1 MGRFLV
7 STPKVV
13 VVPKNKSFPFH
24 AFRFTFYL
32 LSLCANINKE
42 KLLDVMLSRRVLR
55 TKVVKA
61 VYAHL
66 QCEGATPAASE
77 KNLILSI
84 DRAYDLYFHL
94 LALVPEIAEYA
105 AERIRIGE
113 NKKLP
118 TYDDLHPNRKF
129 VENRVVVRLA
139 EDENLQAELKRRKL
153 SWKNHRDLIVALYNA
168 LIRQPFY
175 LKYMASDERSLRE
188 DAQLVSDIYMTMLEE
203 FEPLESVLEE
213 QSALWNDDLGF
224 ILTMVSRT
232 ILSIRESHEE
242 IKFLPQFKSD
252 EDLDYAKSLLRNSI
266 AGYDRI
272 SLLLD
277 NSLSNWD
284 IERVALMDQIILVTA
299 IVEAENFPSI
309 PVRVTMNEYI
319 DIAKCYSTN
328 SSGSFINGVLDRII
342 VRLTEEGKIVKSGKG
357 LL

>member
-1 MGRFLV
+1 
-7 STPKVV
+7 
-13 VVPKNKSFPFH
+13 
-24 AFRFTFYL
+24 
-32 LSLCANINKE
+32 
-42 KLLDVMLSRRVLR
+42 MLSRRVLR

-61 VYAHL
+61 VYAYT
-66 QCEGATPAASE
+66 QCEGLTPVANE
-77 KNLILSI
+77 KNLVLSI

-129 VENRVVVRLA
+129 VENKVITRLA
-139 EDENLQAELKRRKL
+139 EDENLQAELKSRKL
-153 SWKNHRDLIVALYNA
+153 SWKNNRDLIVALYNA

-175 LKYMASDERSLRE
+175 QKYMLSEERSFRE

-203 FEPLESVLEE
+203 FEPLEVALEE
-213 QSALWNDDLGF
+213 QSVLWNDDLGF
-224 ILTMVSRT
+224 LLTMVSRT
-232 ILSIRESHEE
+232 ILSMREHHEA
-242 IKFLPQFKSD
+242 IKLMPQFKSE
-252 EDLDYAKSLLRNSI
+252 EDLDYAKSLLRYTT

-277 NSLSNWD
+277 NSMSNWD
-284 IERVALMDQIILVTA
+284 IERVALMDKIILVTA
-299 IVEAENFPSI
+299 IAEAENFPSI

-319 DIAKCYSTN
+319 DIAKCYSTA
-328 SSGSFINGVLDRII
+328 SSGSFINGVLDKMISQ
-342 VRLTEEGKIVKSGKG
+342 LTEEGKIIKSGKG

>member
-1 MGRFLV
+1 
-7 STPKVV
+7 
-13 VVPKNKSFPFH
+13 
-24 AFRFTFYL
+24 
-32 LSLCANINKE
+32 
-42 KLLDVMLSRRVLR
+42 MLSRRVLR

-61 VYAHL
+61 VYAHV
-66 QCEGATPAASE
+66 QCEGLTPVASE
-77 KNLILSI
+77 KNLVLSI

-129 VENRVVVRLA
+129 VENKVVVRLA
-139 EDENLQAELKRRKL
+139 EDENLLAEIKRRKL

-175 LKYMASDERSLRE
+175 QKYMLSEERSFRE
-188 DAQLVSDIYMTMLEE
+188 DAQLVSDIYMNMLEE
-203 FEPLESVLEE
+203 FEPLETVLEA

-224 ILTMVSRT
+224 LLTMVSRT
-232 ILSIRESHEE
+232 ILSMREAHET
-242 IKFLPQFKSD
+242 IKVMPQFKSE
-252 EDLDYAKSLLRNSI
+252 EDLDYAKSLLRYTI

-277 NSLSNWD
+277 NSMSNWD

-299 IVEAENFPSI
+299 IAEAENFPSI

-319 DIAKCYSTN
+319 DIAKCYSTA
-328 SSGSFINGVLDRII
+328 SSGSFINGILDKII
-342 VRLTEEGKIVKSGKG
+342 SSLVGEGKIIKSGKG

>member
-1 MGRFLV
+1 
-7 STPKVV
+7 
-13 VVPKNKSFPFH
+13 
-24 AFRFTFYL
+24 
-32 LSLCANINKE
+32 
-42 KLLDVMLSRRVLR
+42 MLSRRVLR

-61 VYAHL
+61 VYAHT
-66 QCEGATPAASE
+66 QCEGSTPVSSE
-77 KNLILSI
+77 KNLTLSI

-129 VENRVVVRLA
+129 VENKVIIRLA
-139 EDENLQAELKRRKL
+139 EDENLQAELKSRKL

-175 LKYMASDERSLRE
+175 QKYMLSEERSFRE

-203 FEPLESVLEE
+203 FEPLETVLEE
-213 QSALWNDDLGF
+213 QSVLWNDDLGF
-224 ILTMVSRT
+224 LLTMVSRT
-232 ILSIRESHEE
+232 ILSMREKHEVV
-242 IKFLPQFKSD
+242 KLMPQFKSE
-252 EDLDYAKSLLRNSI
+252 EDLDYAKSLLRYTI

-277 NSLSNWD
+277 NSMSNWD
-284 IERVALMDQIILVTA
+284 IERVALMDKIILVTA
-299 IVEAENFPSI
+299 IAEAENFPSI

-319 DIAKCYSTN
+319 DIAKCYSTA
-328 SSGSFINGVLDRII
+328 SSGSFINGVLDKMIT
-342 VRLTEEGKIVKSGKG
+342 RLTEEGKIVKSGKG

>member
-1 MGRFLV
+1 
-7 STPKVV
+7 
-13 VVPKNKSFPFH
+13 
-24 AFRFTFYL
+24 
-32 LSLCANINKE
+32 
-42 KLLDVMLSRRVLR
+42 MLSRRVLR

-61 VYAHL
+61 VYAHM
-66 QCEGATPAASE
+66 QCEGITPVASE
-77 KNLILSI
+77 KNLVLSI

-129 VENRVVVRLA
+129 VENKIVVKLA
-139 EDENLQAELKRRKL
+139 EDEELQAELKSRKL
-153 SWKNHRDLIVALYNA
+153 SWANHRDLIVALYNA

-175 LKYMASDERSLRE
+175 QKYMASEERSFRE

-203 FEPLESVLEE
+203 FEPLENVLEE

-232 ILSIRESHEE
+232 ILSMREAHEN
-242 IKFLPQFKSD
+242 IKLMPQFKSE
-252 EDLDYAKSLLRNSI
+252 EDLDYAKSLLRYAI

-277 NSLSNWD
+277 NSMSNWD
-284 IERVALMDQIILVTA
+284 IERIALMDQIILVTA
-299 IVEAENFPSI
+299 IAEAENFPSI

-319 DIAKCYSTN
+319 DIAKCYSTS
-328 SSGSFINGVLDRII
+328 SSGSFINGVLDKII
-342 VRLTEEGKIVKSGKG
+342 SSLVSDGKIIKTGKG

>member
-1 MGRFLV
+1 
-7 STPKVV
+7 
-13 VVPKNKSFPFH
+13 
-24 AFRFTFYL
+24 
-32 LSLCANINKE
+32 
-42 KLLDVMLSRRVLR
+42 MLSRRVLR

-61 VYAHL
+61 VYAHT
-66 QCEGATPAASE
+66 QCEGSTPVSSE
-77 KNLILSI
+77 KNLTLSI

-129 VENRVVVRLA
+129 VENKVIIRLA
-139 EDENLQAELKRRKL
+139 EDENLQAELKSRKL

-175 LKYMASDERSLRE
+175 QKYMLSEERSFRE

-203 FEPLESVLEE
+203 FEPLETVLEE
-213 QSALWNDDLGF
+213 QSVLWNDDLGF
-224 ILTMVSRT
+224 LLTMVSRT
-232 ILSIRESHEE
+232 ILSMREKHEAV
-242 IKFLPQFKSD
+242 KVMPQFKSE
-252 EDLDYAKSLLRNSI
+252 EDLDYAKSLLRYTI

-277 NSLSNWD
+277 NSMSNWD
-284 IERVALMDQIILVTA
+284 IERVALMDKIILVTA
-299 IVEAENFPSI
+299 IAEAENFPSI

-319 DIAKCYSTN
+319 DIAKCYSTA
-328 SSGSFINGVLDRII
+328 SSGSFINGVLDKMIT
-342 VRLTEEGKIVKSGKG
+342 RLTEEGKIVKSGKG

>member
-1 MGRFLV
+1 
-7 STPKVV
+7 
-13 VVPKNKSFPFH
+13 
-24 AFRFTFYL
+24 
-32 LSLCANINKE
+32 
-42 KLLDVMLSRRVLR
+42 MLSRRVLR

-61 VYAHL
+61 VYAHT
-66 QCEGATPAASE
+66 QCEGITPVTSE
-77 KNLILSI
+77 KNLVLSI

-129 VENRVVVRLA
+129 VENKVVVRLT
-139 EDENLQAELKRRKL
+139 EDETLQAELKNRKL

-175 LKYMASDERSLRE
+175 QKYMLSEERSFRE

-203 FEPLESVLEE
+203 FEPLDRVLEE
-213 QSALWNDDLGF
+213 QSILWNDDLGF
-224 ILTMVSRT
+224 LLTMVSRT
-232 ILSIRESHEE
+232 VLSMRESHES
-242 IKFLPQFKSD
+242 IKMLPQFKSE
-252 EDLDYAKSLLRNSI
+252 EDLDYAKSLLRNSV
-266 AGYDRI
+266 ASYDRI

-277 NSLSNWD
+277 NAMNNWD
-284 IERVALMDQIILVTA
+284 IERVALMDKIILVTA
-299 IVEAENFPSI
+299 IAEAENFPSI

-319 DIAKCYSTN
+319 DIAKCYSTE
-328 SSGSFINGVLDRII
+328 SSGSFINGILDKII
-342 VRLTEEGKIVKSGKG
+342 SQLTDEGKIVKSGKG

>member
-1 MGRFLV
+1 
-7 STPKVV
+7 
-13 VVPKNKSFPFH
+13 
-24 AFRFTFYL
+24 
-32 LSLCANINKE
+32 
-42 KLLDVMLSRRVLR
+42 MLSRRVLR

-61 VYAHL
+61 VYAHT
-66 QCEGATPAASE
+66 QCEGLTPVASE
-77 KNLILSI
+77 KNLVASI
-84 DRAYDLYFHL
+84 DKAYDLYFHL

-129 VENRVVVRLA
+129 VENKVIARLN
-139 EDENLQAELKRRKL
+139 EDEELQVQLKARKL
-153 SWKNHRDLIVALYNA
+153 SWANHRDLIVALYNA

-175 LKYMASDERSLRE
+175 MKYMASDERSFRE

-203 FEPLESVLEE
+203 FEPLDRVLEE
-213 QSALWNDDLGF
+213 QSILWNDDLGF

-232 ILSIRESHEE
+232 ILSMREAHEA
-242 IKFLPQFKSD
+242 IKLMPQFKSE
-252 EDLDYAKSLLRNSI
+252 EDLDFAKSLLRNAI
-266 AGYDRI
+266 AGFERI

-277 NSLSNWD
+277 NSMQNWD

-299 IVEAENFPSI
+299 IAEAENFPSI

-319 DIAKCYSTN
+319 DIAKCYSTD
-328 SSGSFINGVLDRII
+328 SSGGFINGLLDRII
-342 VRLTEEGKIVKSGKG
+342 ARLTEEGKIVKSGKG

>member
-1 MGRFLV
+1 M
-7 STPKVV
+7 
-13 VVPKNKSFPFH
+13 
-24 AFRFTFYL
+24 
-32 LSLCANINKE
+32 
-42 KLLDVMLSRRVLR
+42 
-55 TKVVKA
+55 
-61 VYAHL
+61 
-66 QCEGATPAASE
+66 QCEGLTPVASE
-77 KNLILSI
+77 KNLVLSI

-129 VENRVVVRLA
+129 VENKVIIRLA
-139 EDENLQAELKRRKL
+139 EDENLQAELKNRKL

-175 LKYMASDERSLRE
+175 QKYMLSEERSFRE

-224 ILTMVSRT
+224 LLTMVSRT
-232 ILSIRESHEE
+232 VLSMREKHESVRVM
-242 IKFLPQFKSD
+242 PQFKSE
-252 EDLDYAKSLLRNSI
+252 EDLDYAKSLLRNAI
-266 AGYDRI
+266 AGYERI

-277 NSLSNWD
+277 NSMKNWD
-284 IERVALMDQIILVTA
+284 IERVALMDKIILVTA
-299 IVEAENFPSI
+299 IAEAENFPSI

-319 DIAKCYSTN
+319 DIAKCYSTE
-328 SSGSFINGVLDRII
+328 SSGGFINGVLDKMITQ
-342 VRLTEEGKIVKSGKG
+342 LTEEGKIVKSGKG

>member
-1 MGRFLV
+1 
-7 STPKVV
+7 
-13 VVPKNKSFPFH
+13 
-24 AFRFTFYL
+24 
-32 LSLCANINKE
+32 
-42 KLLDVMLSRRVLR
+42 MLSRRVLR

-61 VYAHL
+61 VYAHT
-66 QCEGATPAASE
+66 QCEGSTPVSSE
-77 KNLILSI
+77 KNLTLSI

-129 VENRVVVRLA
+129 VENKVIIRLA
-139 EDENLQAELKRRKL
+139 EDENLQAELKSRKL

-175 LKYMASDERSLRE
+175 QKYMLSEERSFRE

-203 FEPLESVLEE
+203 FEPLETALEE
-213 QSALWNDDLGF
+213 QSVLWNDDLGF
-224 ILTMVSRT
+224 LLTMVSRT
-232 ILSIRESHEE
+232 ILSMRERHEVV
-242 IKFLPQFKSD
+242 KLMPQFKSE
-252 EDLDYAKSLLRNSI
+252 EDLDYAKALLRYTI

-277 NSLSNWD
+277 NSMSNWD
-284 IERVALMDQIILVTA
+284 IERVALMDKIILVTA
-299 IVEAENFPSI
+299 IAEAENFPSI

-319 DIAKCYSTN
+319 DIAKCYSTA
-328 SSGSFINGVLDRII
+328 SSGSFINGVLDKMIT
-342 VRLTEEGKIVKSGKG
+342 RLTEEGKIVKSGKG

>member
-1 MGRFLV
+1 
-7 STPKVV
+7 
-13 VVPKNKSFPFH
+13 
-24 AFRFTFYL
+24 
-32 LSLCANINKE
+32 
-42 KLLDVMLSRRVLR
+42 MLSRRVLR

-61 VYAHL
+61 VYAHT
-66 QCEGATPAASE
+66 QCEDLTPAASE
-77 KNLILSI
+77 KNLVLSI

-129 VENRVVVRLA
+129 VENRVIVRLT
-139 EDENLQAELKRRKL
+139 EDENLQNELKARKL

-175 LKYMASDERSLRE
+175 QKYMLSEERSFRE
-188 DAQLVSDIYMTMLEE
+188 DAQLVSDIYMTILEE
-203 FEPLESVLEE
+203 FEPLETVLEE

-224 ILTMVSRT
+224 LLTMVSRT
-232 ILSIRESHEE
+232 VLSMRETHETV
-242 IKFLPQFKSD
+242 KLMPQFKSE
-252 EDLDYAKSLLRNSI
+252 EDLDYAKALLRYTI

-277 NSLSNWD
+277 NSMSNWD
-284 IERVALMDQIILVTA
+284 IERVALMDKIILVTA
-299 IVEAENFPSI
+299 IAEAENFPSI

-319 DIAKCYSTN
+319 DIAKCYSTA
-328 SSGSFINGVLDRII
+328 SSGSFINGVLDKMIN
-342 VRLTEEGKIVKSGKG
+342 RLTEEGKIIKSGKG

>member
-1 MGRFLV
+1 
-7 STPKVV
+7 
-13 VVPKNKSFPFH
+13 
-24 AFRFTFYL
+24 
-32 LSLCANINKE
+32 
-42 KLLDVMLSRRVLR
+42 MLSRRILR

-61 VYAHL
+61 VYAHT
-66 QCEGATPAASE
+66 QCENITPLTSE
-77 KNLILSI
+77 KNLVLSI

-129 VENRVVVRLA
+129 VENKVIARLN
-139 EDENLQAELKRRKL
+139 EDEGLQVELKNRKL
-153 SWKNHRDLIVALYNA
+153 SWANHRDLIVALYNA

-175 LKYMASDERSLRE
+175 QKYMATEQRSFRE

-203 FEPLESVLEE
+203 FEPLDRVLEE
-213 QSALWNDDLGF
+213 QSILWNDDLGF

-232 ILSIRESHEE
+232 ILSMRESHEA
-242 IKFLPQFKSD
+242 IKLMPQFKSED
-252 EDLDYAKSLLRNSI
+252 DLDFAKSLLRHAV
-266 AGYDRI
+266 AGYERI

-277 NSLSNWD
+277 NSMKNWD
-284 IERVALMDQIILVTA
+284 IERVALMDKLILITA
-299 IVEAENFPSI
+299 IAEAENFPSI

-319 DIAKCYSTN
+319 DIAKCYSTE
-328 SSGSFINGVLDRII
+328 SSGSFINGILDRII
-342 VRLTEEGKIVKSGKG
+342 SQLTAEGKIIKSGKG

>member
-1 MGRFLV
+1 
-7 STPKVV
+7 
-13 VVPKNKSFPFH
+13 
-24 AFRFTFYL
+24 
-32 LSLCANINKE
+32 
-42 KLLDVMLSRRVLR
+42 MLSRRVLR

-61 VYAHL
+61 VYAHM
-66 QCEGATPAASE
+66 QCEGLTPVASE
-77 KNLILSI
+77 KNLVLSI

-129 VENRVVVRLA
+129 VENKVVIRLA
-139 EDENLQAELKRRKL
+139 EDENLQSELKARKL

-175 LKYMASDERSLRE
+175 QKYMLSEERSFRE

-203 FEPLESVLEE
+203 FEPLETVLEE

-224 ILTMVSRT
+224 LLTMVSRT
-232 ILSIRESHEE
+232 VLSMREKHESVRVMS
-242 IKFLPQFKSD
+242 QFKSE
-252 EDLDYAKSLLRNSI
+252 EDLDYAKSLLRNTI
-266 AGYDRI
+266 AGYERI

-277 NSLSNWD
+277 NSMSNWD
-284 IERVALMDQIILVTA
+284 IERVALMDKIILVTA
-299 IVEAENFPSI
+299 IAEAENFPSI

-319 DIAKCYSTN
+319 DIAKCYSTA
-328 SSGSFINGVLDRII
+328 SSGGFINGVLDKMINQ
-342 VRLTEEGKIVKSGKG
+342 LTEEGKIVKSGKG

>member
-1 MGRFLV
+1 
-7 STPKVV
+7 
-13 VVPKNKSFPFH
+13 
-24 AFRFTFYL
+24 
-32 LSLCANINKE
+32 
-42 KLLDVMLSRRVLR
+42 MLSRRVLR

-61 VYAHL
+61 VYAHT
-66 QCEGATPAASE
+66 QCEGLTPVASE
-77 KNLILSI
+77 KNLVLSI

-139 EDENLQAELKRRKL
+139 EDEELQAELKARKL

-175 LKYMASDERSLRE
+175 QKYMLSKESSFRE

-203 FEPLESVLEE
+203 FEPLDRVLEE
-213 QSALWNDDLGF
+213 QSILWNDDLGF
-224 ILTMVSRT
+224 LLTMVSRT
-232 ILSIRESHEE
+232 VLSMREHHES
-242 IKFLPQFKSD
+242 IKFMPQFKSD
-252 EDLDYAKSLLRNSI
+252 EDLDYAKSLLRFAI
-266 AGYDRI
+266 AGYERI
-272 SLLLD
+272 SMLLD
-277 NSLSNWD
+277 NSMQNWD

-299 IVEAENFPSI
+299 IAEAENFPSI

-319 DIAKCYSTN
+319 DIAKCYSTE
-328 SSGSFINGVLDRII
+328 SSGSFINGLLDRLISQ
-342 VRLTEEGKIVKSGKG
+342 LTEEGKIVKSGKG